1 MNLYNT
7 RRLSMQLY
15 RDKEIDIELSLPDKY
30 NKQDK
35 KKALSKFY
43 RDKINPDDD
52 NDHDFVFLEKQLH
65 K

>member
-1 MNLYNT
+1 
-7 RRLSMQLY
+7 MQLY